1 MRMTAAIA
9 LAAASLALPAAA
21 VAQGQSD
28 TPVAGAKPAA
38 STYRISPGDQLQ
50 IYVWGDERL
59 QRSLTV
65 LPDGTFA
72 FPLAGTIQAAG
83 HTPNEIEDTL
93 SKLLAPQYKGVPQ
106 QVTVSV
112 AAPAGMQYS
121 VIGKVRAPGNFSPTR
136 YVNVLNALAQAGG
149 PTDFADIG
157 NIIIM
162 RTTGGHSQ
170 VIRTHLSNI
179 FKGKPS
185 DSDMSAASVP
195 LIQAGDT
202 VIVP

>member
-1 MRMTAAIA
+1 MRITAVIA
-9 LAAASLALPAAA
+9 LAVALLVRPDLAL
-21 VAQGQSD
+21 AQA
-28 TPVAGAKPAA
+28 PVAGAKPAA

-59 QRSLTV
+59 QRALSV

-83 HTPNEIEDTL
+83 RTPNEIEADL
-93 SKLLAPQYKGVPQ
+93 SRLLAPQYKGVDQ

-112 AAPAGMQYS
+112 QAPAGMQYS
-121 VIGKVRAPGNFSPTR
+121 VIGKVRAPGNYAPSR

-149 PTDFADIG
+149 PTDFADVG
-157 NIIIM
+157 NIIIL
-162 RTTGGHSQ
+162 RTTNGRSQ
-170 VIRTHLSNI
+170 VIKTHLSNI

-185 DSDMSAASVP
+185 ADELNAANVP
-195 LIQAGDT
+195 LIQSGDT